1 MSLTQRTRRRRHRGR
16 PRNKAL
22 LGVLV
27 VLVVIAVAGLSVV
40 GYVVS
45 LAASAPP
52 LSTLKPREPG
62 SNSEV
67 LAADGSRLGFIQ
79 ASDLRLPAESDE
91 FPKVLK
97 DATVAIEDRRFYQ
110 HKGVDYEGVIR
121 AAVKNFVSR
130 KTVQGGSTIT
140 MQLVRTLYISR

>member
-1 MSLTQRTRRRRHRGR
+1 MSLSQRTRRRRHRRAR

-22 LGVLV
+22 LGVMV
-27 VLVVIAVAGLSVV
+27 VVILIGLAGLSAV

-45 LAASAPP
+45 VAASAPS
-52 LSTLKPREPG
+52 LSSLKPRNPG

-79 ASDLRLPAESDE
+79 ASDLRLPAAGNE
-91 FPKVLK
+91 FPKILK

-110 HKGVDYEGVIR
+110 HKGVDYEGVVR
-121 AAVKNFVSR
+121 AAVKNLANR
-130 KTVQGGSTIT
+130 KTV
-140 MQLVRTLYISR
+140 